1 MKMKKASVTFQ
12 KEIAVTL
19 FVPEG
24 MDDDAIQ
31 ELVDEVA
38 QDGLRAWDDP
48 AWEGWASKPVEITI
62 PDEELKAT
70 KPNQYGY
77 RGCVSKTLNQGL
89 VVNDEKTD
97 IVCPEDATWW
107 IVRAE
112 DVVADEHERASRET
126 G

>member
-1 MKMKKASVTFQ
+1 MKMKKTSVTFQ
-12 KEIAVTL
+12 KEIVITL

-24 MDDDAIQ
+24 MDDDEIQ
-31 ELVDEVA
+31 KIVDEVA

-77 RGCVSKTLNQGL
+77 QRCLSKTLQQGL
-89 VVNDEKTD
+89 VVNDDSTD

-107 IVRAE
+107 VTGLE
-112 DVVADEHERASRET
+112 ET
-126 G
+126 T